1 MYKLAR
7 ALQLIGLIMLP
18 LAVAGNLAE
27 LAAADNRLSLG
38 ESLFLSGIGIL
49 CFMIGYFLQ
58 TRVKPG

>member
-7 ALQLIGLIMLP
+7 ALQLIGLIMVP

-27 LAAADNRLSLG
+27 LAAADNRLTLG
-38 ESLFLSGIGIL
+38 ESLFMAGMGIL

-58 TRVKPG
+58 TRIKPG